1 MKRLWLSRPS
11 SPRLSLISP
20 WLLRLLLLFLTIA
33 LLYQSWFLLHIVYWR
48 TYPPTSSAF
57 MQNRLAAMR
66 QHDPEAQLQHVWI
79 SYYQISDHLKRAV
92 IATEDARFL
101 QHQGFD
107 YRAIEIAWKK
117 NLKQRK
123 LAAGGST
130 ISQQLAKNMFLSSK
144 KTVGRKLQETLI
156 TIMLEKFMTK
166 QRILEIY
173 LNMIEWGNGVFGIE
187 AAAHYYFCIPA
198 AALTPKQSAWLA
210 SIISNPRFYDV
221 HRQSPRLLNKAK
233 IILTR
238 LPTANIP

>member
-1 MKRLWLSRPS
+1 MKHQRLSRPS
-11 SPRLSLISP
+11 SLKLSLISP
-20 WLLRLLLLFLTIA
+20 WLLRLLLLSLAIA

-57 MQNRLAAMR
+57 MQNRLTAMR

-187 AAAHYYFCIPA
+187 AAAHYYFGVSA
-198 AALTPKQSAWLA
+198 TALTPKQSAWLA
-210 SIISNPRFYDV
+210 SIISNPRFYDE